1 MLLVFTCDI
10 KRRDIIKLS
19 VYLVSLNC
27 FCLGSRYVYTYVCM
41 SVRQAIKNYSRKNE
55 VEITN
60 KTSPIAFQFPYMILA
75 IDIIDGWA
83 LVTKH
88 IVNSCQ
94 EQQGICNVVLA
105 IIKW

>member
-1 MLLVFTCDI
+1 M
-10 KRRDIIKLS
+10 
-19 VYLVSLNC
+19 YM
-27 FCLGSRYVYTYVCM
+27 YVCM
-41 SVRQAIKNYSRKNE
+41 SVHQAIKNHLRKIE

-60 KTSPIAFQFPYMILA
+60 KTSPIAFQFLYMILA

-94 EQQGICNVVLA
+94 E
-105 IIKW
+105 

>member
-1 MLLVFTCDI
+1 M
-10 KRRDIIKLS
+10 
-19 VYLVSLNC
+19 
-27 FCLGSRYVYTYVCM
+27 CM
-41 SVRQAIKNYSRKNE
+41 SILQAIKNHSRKNE

-60 KTSPIAFQFPYMILA
+60 KTSPIAFQFLYMILA

-88 IVNSCQ
+88 IANSYQ
-94 EQQGICNVVLA
+94 EQQGICNVIFA